1 MLKKSDIYRL
11 VHDYIG
17 VYNGYM
23 RDFSYKSHY
32 EFYPDYCDLEINV
45 KDYEPG
51 TTREKFI
58 RILEEAS
65 PLVQAKILRGVFKKY
80 PLGSF
85 EEKER
90 ETKQLIY
97 DEYQGIIA
105 RLEFSVQGVSSEVKN
120 LIFAANGP
128 KHEIVLTDAIRNEI
142 KIVKNQEYCLKY
154 DRPLLEKG
162 LLWEELVDWWR
173 DEEELHN
180 LTRHAQRNHLFKRLK
195 TSLGENHPE
204 KILLDTYYS
213 YFWKK
218 LKEKLP
224 ALIPQVYLHYDP
236 YTSKQLK
243 GEKRLSRERVDFLLL
258 LPYRK
263 NIVIEIDGQQHYS
276 EKDKANPQLYKASPK
291 LYAEMVAEDRR
302 LRLAGYEL
310 YRFGGYEFLDDAK
323 AKQTVENFFDDLF
336 KLHSIL

>member
-1 MLKKSDIYRL
+1 M
-11 VHDYIG
+11 
-17 VYNGYM
+17 
-23 RDFSYKSHY
+23 
-32 EFYPDYCDLEINV
+32 
-45 KDYEPG
+45 
-51 TTREKFI
+51 
-58 RILEEAS
+58 
-65 PLVQAKILRGVFKKY
+65 
-80 PLGSF
+80 
-85 EEKER
+85 
-90 ETKQLIY
+90 
-97 DEYQGIIA
+97 
-105 RLEFSVQGVSSEVKN
+105 QGVSSEVKN

-180 LTRHAQRNHLFKRLK
+180 LTRPAQRRHLFKRLK

-336 KLHSIL
+336 KLHSLL

>member
-1 MLKKSDIYRL
+1 M
-11 VHDYIG
+11 
-17 VYNGYM
+17 
-23 RDFSYKSHY
+23 
-32 EFYPDYCDLEINV
+32 
-45 KDYEPG
+45 
-51 TTREKFI
+51 

-65 PLVQAKILRGVFKKY
+65 PLDQAKILRGVFKKY
-80 PLGSF
+80 PLGDF

-97 DEYQGIIA
+97 DEYQEIIA
-105 RLEFSVQGVSSEVKN
+105 RLEFPVQGVSSEVKN

-128 KHEIVLTDAIRNEI
+128 KPEIVFDDAIRNKI
-142 KIVKNQEYCLKY
+142 KIVKNQQYSLVY

-173 DEEELHN
+173 DREELHN
-180 LTRHAQRNHLFKRLK
+180 LTRSEQCHNLFDRLK
-195 TSLGENHPE
+195 ISLGDNHPE
-204 KILLDTYYS
+204 KILLHTYYS
-213 YFWKK
+213 YFYEK

-236 YTSKQLK
+236 YTSKQRK
-243 GEKRLSRERVDFLLL
+243 GEKPLSRERMDFLLL

-263 NIVIEIDGQQHYS
+263 NIVIEIDGKQHYS
-276 EKDKANPQLYKASPK
+276 ENDKASPQ

-302 LRLAGYEL
+302 LRLAGYEV
-310 YRFGGYEFLDDAK
+310 YRFGGYEFVDDEK
-323 AKQTVENFFDDLF
+323 AKQTVKNFFDDLF

>member
-1 MLKKSDIYRL
+1 MLRKSEIYKL
-11 VHDYIG
+11 VNEYIG
-17 VYNGYM
+17 VDEGYL
-23 RDFSYKSHY
+23 RGFSYKTHY
-32 EFYPDYCDLEINV
+32 EFYPYYCDLEINV
-45 KDYEPG
+45 ADYEPG
-51 TTREKFI
+51 TTREKFM

-65 PLVQAKILRGVFKKY
+65 PLDQAKILRGVFKKY
-80 PLGSF
+80 PLGYF
-85 EEKER
+85 EETER

-97 DEYQGIIA
+97 DEYQEIIA

-128 KHEIVLTDAIRNEI
+128 KPEIVLGDAIRNEI
-142 KIVKNQEYCLKY
+142 KIVKNQEYCLEY
-154 DRPLLEKG
+154 DRPVLEKG

-173 DEEELHN
+173 DKKELHN
-180 LTRHAQRNHLFKRLK
+180 LTRSEQCTNLFHRLK

-243 GEKRLSRERVDFLLL
+243 GEKRLSRERMDFLLL

-276 EKDKANPQLYKASPK
+276 ENGKASPK

-323 AKQTVENFFDDLF
+323 AKQTVKNFFDDLF

>member
-1 MLKKSDIYRL
+1 MLKKSEIYRL
-11 VHDYIG
+11 VHDYIEVDYDG
-17 VYNGYM
+17 DM
-23 RDFSYKSHY
+23 RDFSYQDY
-32 EFYPDYCDLEINV
+32 REFYPYYCDLEINV
-45 KDYEPG
+45 KDYGYG
-51 TTREKFI
+51 TIRETFM
-58 RILEEAS
+58 RILAEAS
-65 PLVQAKILRGVFKKY
+65 PLVQAEILKGVFKKY
-80 PLGSF
+80 PLSYF
-85 EEKER
+85 EENER

-97 DEYQGIIA
+97 NEYQEIIA

-128 KHEIVLTDAIRNEI
+128 KHEIVFDDAIRNKI
-142 KIVKNQEYCLKY
+142 KIVKNQEYCLVY
-154 DRPLLEKG
+154 DRPVLEKG

-173 DEEELHN
+173 DKEELHN
-180 LTRHAQRNHLFKRLK
+180 LTRTDQRNKLFEPLK
-195 TSLGENHPE
+195 ISLGDNHPE
-204 KILLDTYYS
+204 KILLGTYYS
-213 YFWKK
+213 YFWEK

-263 NIVIEIDGQQHYS
+263 NIVIEIDGKQHYS
-276 EKDKANPQLYKASPK
+276 EKDKASPQ

>member
-1 MLKKSDIYRL
+1 MLKKSEIYKL
-11 VHDYIG
+11 VNEYIG

-80 PLGSF
+80 PLGYF

-90 ETKQLIY
+90 ERKQLIY

-180 LTRHAQRNHLFKRLK
+180 LTRHAQRKHLFKRLK
-195 TSLGENHPE
+195 ISLGENDPE
-204 KILLDTYYS
+204 KILLDTYYKS
-213 YFWKK
+213 FWGK

-236 YTSKQLK
+236 YTSEQLK
-243 GEKRLSRERVDFLLL
+243 GEKRLSRERMDFLLL

-263 NIVIEIDGQQHYS
+263 NIVIEIDGKQHYS
-276 EKDKANPQLYKASPK
+276 ENGKASPK

-310 YRFGGYEFLDDAK
+310 YRFGGYEFCDGEK
-323 AKQTVENFFDDLF
+323 AKRTVENFFDDLF